1 MADGR
6 VELFDVKPNK
16 TVVLFVFNGFKPL
29 DHGYCVFPLI
39 EFGCSRDFAVD
50 SVEDCFADSAY
61 LGFVG
66 VNKSAG
72 RFVSEVRF
80 VVFQCYESVFVSCHV
95 HSVID
100 GSFRCDVFVF

>member
-1 MADGR
+1 MADGW

-66 VNKSAG
+66 VN
-72 RFVSEVRF
+72 
-80 VVFQCYESVFVSCHV
+80 
-95 HSVID
+95 
-100 GSFRCDVFVF
+100 